1 MKESSTYQAIL
12 QEGRQEGRQ
21 EEARKAIRL
30 LGDDAFGPPDAATAA
45 LLDKLDDL
53 SQLEELLKRV
63 PTAASWQDL
72 LGARR
77 ARSQTGRRRSTK

>member
-12 QEGRQEGRQ
+12 EEGRQ

-30 LGDDAFGPPDAATAA
+30 GGDAVLGPPDATTAA

-53 SQLEELLKRV
+53 SRLEELLKRV
-63 PTAASWQDL
+63 PTAASWRQL
-72 LGARR
+72 LGSEPTATPK
-77 ARSQTGRRRSTK
+77 SKRRSAK